1 MFFYYVLHSIQYKY
15 ACNFFFRKLFI
26 KAVTFKDYVIA
37 IQKEFVWHCPSDM
50 HIFIA
55 KIKMSEGQYDT
66 FHLEIY
72 VQKKSSSSTTPI
84 FKMLIKTKY
93 LLYKRK

>member
-1 MFFYYVLHSIQYKY
+1 MLVI
-15 ACNFFFRKLFI
+15 FFFRKLFI

-72 VQKKSSSSTTPI
+72 VKKNLRLHLRLR
-84 FKMLIKTKY
+84 FLKC
-93 LLYKRK
+93 

>member
-1 MFFYYVLHSIQYKY
+1 MLVI
-15 ACNFFFRKLFI
+15 FFFRKLFI

-55 KIKMSEGQYDT
+55 KIKMSERQYDT

-72 VQKKSSSSTTPI
+72 VKKNLRLHLHCTTPI

>member
-1 MFFYYVLHSIQYKY
+1 MLVI
-15 ACNFFFRKLFI
+15 FFFRKLFI

-37 IQKEFVWHCPSDM
+37 IRKEFVWHCPSDM

-72 VQKKSSSSTTPI
+72 VKKNLRLHLRLR
-84 FKMLIKTKY
+84 FLKC
-93 LLYKRK
+93 

>member
-1 MFFYYVLHSIQYKY
+1 MLVI
-15 ACNFFFRKLFI
+15 FFFRKLFI

-55 KIKMSEGQYDT
+55 KIRMSERQYDT

-72 VQKKSSSSTTPI
+72 VKKNLRLHLRLR
-84 FKMLIKTKY
+84 FLKC
-93 LLYKRK
+93 

>member
-1 MFFYYVLHSIQYKY
+1 
-15 ACNFFFRKLFI
+15 
-26 KAVTFKDYVIA
+26 
-37 IQKEFVWHCPSDM
+37 M

-72 VQKKSSSSTTPI
+72 VQKKI
-84 FKMLIKTKY
+84 FVFIYDSDL
-93 LLYKRK
+93 

>member
-1 MFFYYVLHSIQYKY
+1 
-15 ACNFFFRKLFI
+15 
-26 KAVTFKDYVIA
+26 
-37 IQKEFVWHCPSDM
+37 M

>member
-1 MFFYYVLHSIQYKY
+1 MLV
-15 ACNFFFRKLFI
+15 FFFRKLFI

-72 VQKKSSSSTTPI
+72 VKKNLRLHLRLR
-84 FKMLIKTKY
+84 FLKC
-93 LLYKRK
+93 

>member
-1 MFFYYVLHSIQYKY
+1 
-15 ACNFFFRKLFI
+15 
-26 KAVTFKDYVIA
+26 
-37 IQKEFVWHCPSDM
+37 M

-72 VQKKSSSSTTPI
+72 VKEKSSSSSTTPI

-93 LLYKRK
+93 LLYIRK